1 MMVGI
6 IGTQL
11 HVLGSLVSRVFRLR
25 EDILPAQDQ
34 MPLHALR
41 AYQVVLV
48 VGTYLGIKR
57 MKKIDK

>member
-11 HVLGSLVSRVFRLR
+11 HVLGSFMSRVLWLT

-34 MPLHALR
+34 VPLHALR
-41 AYQVVLV
+41 SDQVVLV
-48 VGTYLGIKR
+48 VRTYL
-57 MKKIDK
+57 D